1 MQINDVL
8 AEKIENLSKG
18 YKKRVEIA
26 SALLHEPKLLIL
38 DEPTDGLDPNQKHDI
53 REFMKQYARNNTVL
67 VSTHVL
73 EDADMAN
80 RVIMLSHGR
89 LVRDTDIETFKKVSR
104 NRDIS
109 EAFRIISEAAKTET
123 AETIS
128 KNTPQTR
135 LPLSVNQQRE
145 KMKQFLTQFNK
156 EFRANFNG
164 FSAYIIIAAY
174 YILSLFPPCISAII
188 FAGIGDYERLLHHA
202 AGHFNFS
209 YSGDNH
215 AYLGGRGQKR
225 DVGIAAN
232 PAHRLFQTCTCQIFC
247 RIRLFLPDGGNVIIL
262 FLFPT
267 SFLSLIPV

>member
-1 MQINDVL
+1 MTVYDFLAWIAGIWNISDKNRAIFKAAKQMQINDVL
-8 AEKIENLSKG
+8 AEKVENLSKG

-128 KNTPQTR
+128 TKHSP
-135 LPLSVNQQRE
+135 
-145 KMKQFLTQFNK
+145 
-156 EFRANFNG
+156 
-164 FSAYIIIAAY
+164 
-174 YILSLFPPCISAII
+174 
-188 FAGIGDYERLLHHA
+188 
-202 AGHFNFS
+202 
-209 YSGDNH
+209 
-215 AYLGGRGQKR
+215 
-225 DVGIAAN
+225 N
-232 PAHRLFQTCTCQIFC
+232 PAPS
-247 RIRLFLPDGGNVIIL
+247 IRKPAKGKK
-262 FLFPT
+262 
-267 SFLSLIPV
+267 